1 MEAEGRARMSWHVR
15 LWRRYR
21 KPSAVVLDQFSEL
34 QAERVLDIIEEALGS
49 ELANK
54 QQQALKQ
61 SFKQQQPPAN
71 VSAHAHV
78 RDARVVDPAS
88 IHHIAE
94 ALGPYAQGTAPF
106 FYCHTRAL

>member
-1 MEAEGRARMSWHVR
+1 MEAEGRARMSWHAR

-54 QQQALKQ
+54 QQQALKHPLAGGAGLDLPLTWR
-61 SFKQQQPPAN
+61 QQ
-71 VSAHAHV
+71 
-78 RDARVVDPAS
+78 
-88 IHHIAE
+88 
-94 ALGPYAQGTAPF
+94 GG
-106 FYCHTRAL
+106 